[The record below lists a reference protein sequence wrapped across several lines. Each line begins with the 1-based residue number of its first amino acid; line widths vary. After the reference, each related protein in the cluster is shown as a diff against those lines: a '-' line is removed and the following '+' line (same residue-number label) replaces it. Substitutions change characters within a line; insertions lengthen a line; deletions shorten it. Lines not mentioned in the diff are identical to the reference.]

1 MNPDIAGNVIS
12 NSTTLN
18 QLRSEILESHQE
30 MAEIRTSIA
39 SLRTRQN
46 EGHTHTEE
54 GHDIVTELLAHNN
67 SLIDLK
73 METMD
78 RHNEYIQEKA
88 RLSVLSHA
96 FHEASRQNLN
106 QSHFP

>member
-1 MNPDIAGNVIS
+1 MNPDIAGSIMS
-12 NSTTLN
+12 NSTVLN

-39 SLRTRQN
+39 SLRSLQDA
-46 EGHTHTEE
+46 GHTQTEE
-54 GHDIVTELLAHNN
+54 GTSIVTELLAHNN
-67 SLIDLK
+67 SLFDLK

-78 RHNEYIQEKA
+78 RQNEYIQEKA